1 MALIVQKFGGTSVA
15 NPERINDVAERVARY
30 CKEGHQIVVVVSAM
44 SGETNKLISLADQMM
59 ENPDPRE
66 LDMIMSTGEQLSS
79 GLTALALINKGIKAK
94 SYAGHQIKITTDMAY
109 GKARIV
115 DIDAKKIHEDIKQ
128 GYIVVVAGFQGVDAK
143 GNITTLGRGGSDTT
157 AVALAAAIKADECQI
172 YTDVDGIY
180 TTDPRV
186 VPDARKLKS
195 ITFEEMLEM
204 ASLGSKVLQTRSVE
218 CAGKFKVPIRVLSS
232 FDIKG
237 EGTIITFNEEEKMEN
252 PIISGIAFN
261 RNEAEISLRGF
272 PDIPGSAYQ
281 ILGPI
286 ADANIDVDM
295 IIQNVGE
302 SGSNDFTFTVHER
315 DLQKSLDIINDKVK
329 AKINAREVIGD
340 SKIAKLSL
348 VGVGMKSH
356 AGIAS
361 KMFKVLSD
369 EKINIIT
376 ISTSEIKISVILEE
390 KFLDDAVKALHKAFE
405 LEKG

>member
-1 MALIVQKFGGTSVA
+1 MALIIQKFGGTSVA
-15 NPERINDVAERVARY
+15 NPERINDVAERIARY
-30 CKEGHQIVVVVSAM
+30 HKSGHQIIAVVSAM
-44 SGETNKLISLADQMM
+44 SGETNKLINLADEMM
-59 ENPDPRE
+59 QNPDPRE
-66 LDMIMSTGEQLSS
+66 LDMVMSTGEQITA
-79 GLTALALINKGIKAK
+79 GLTALSLIDKGIQAK
-94 SYAGHQIKITTDMAY
+94 SYTGYQIGITTDSSF
-109 GKARIV
+109 GKARIM
-115 DIDAKKIHEDIKQ
+115 DIDTQILKKDLKQ
-128 GYIVVVAGFQGVDAK
+128 GFVVVIAGFQGLDKV

-157 AVALAAAIKADECQI
+157 AVAIAAAIKADECQI

-186 VPDARKLKS
+186 VPEARKLNS

-237 EGTIITFNEEEKMEN
+237 DGTVITFEEDKKMEN

-261 RNEAEISLRGF
+261 RDEAEVSIRGV
-272 PDIPGSAYQ
+272 PDKPGVAYQ

-302 SGSNDFTFTVHER
+302 SGATDFTFTVHKRE
-315 DLQKSLDIINDKVK
+315 LKETINILNEKVK
-329 AKINAREVIGD
+329 NKINAREIIGD
-340 SKIAKLSL
+340 SKVAKLSL
-348 VGVGMKSH
+348 VGVGMRTH

-369 EKINIIT
+369 EKININT

-390 KFLDDAVKALHKAFE
+390 ANLDNAVKALHKAFE

>member
-1 MALIVQKFGGTSVA
+1 
-15 NPERINDVAERVARY
+15 
-30 CKEGHQIVVVVSAM
+30 
-44 SGETNKLISLADQMM
+44 
-59 ENPDPRE
+59 
-66 LDMIMSTGEQLSS
+66 
-79 GLTALALINKGIKAK
+79 
-94 SYAGHQIKITTDMAY
+94 
-109 GKARIV
+109 
-115 DIDAKKIHEDIKQ
+115 
-128 GYIVVVAGFQGVDAK
+128 
-143 GNITTLGRGGSDTT
+143 
-157 AVALAAAIKADECQI
+157 
-172 YTDVDGIY
+172 
-180 TTDPRV
+180 
-186 VPDARKLKS
+186 
-195 ITFEEMLEM
+195 
-204 ASLGSKVLQTRSVE
+204 
-218 CAGKFKVPIRVLSS
+218 
-232 FDIKG
+232 
-237 EGTIITFNEEEKMEN
+237 
-252 PIISGIAFN
+252 
-261 RNEAEISLRGF
+261 
-272 PDIPGSAYQ
+272 
-281 ILGPI
+281 
-286 ADANIDVDM
+286 M

>member
-1 MALIVQKFGGTSVA
+1 MV
-15 NPERINDVAERVARY
+15 
-30 CKEGHQIVVVVSAM
+30 
-44 SGETNKLISLADQMM
+44 
-59 ENPDPRE
+59 
-66 LDMIMSTGEQLSS
+66 MSTGEQITA
-79 GLTALALINKGIKAK
+79 GLTALSLIDKGIQAK
-94 SYAGHQIKITTDMAY
+94 SYTGHQLGITTDSSF
-109 GKARIV
+109 GKARIM
-115 DIDAKKIHEDIKQ
+115 DIDTKILKKDLKQ
-128 GYIVVVAGFQGVDAK
+128 GFVVVVAGFQGLDKV

-157 AVALAAAIKADECQI
+157 AVAIAAAIKADECQI

-186 VPDARKLKS
+186 VPEARKLNS

-237 EGTIITFNEEEKMEN
+237 DGTVITFEEDKKMEN

-261 RNEAEISLRGF
+261 RDEAEVSIRGV
-272 PDIPGSAYQ
+272 PDKPGVAYQ

-302 SGSNDFTFTVHER
+302 SGATDFTFTVHKRE
-315 DLQKSLDIINDKVK
+315 LKETINILNEKVK
-329 AKINAREVIGD
+329 DKINAREIIGD
-340 SKIAKLSL
+340 SKVAKLSL
-348 VGVGMKSH
+348 VGVGMRTH

-369 EKINIIT
+369 EKININT

-390 KFLDDAVKALHKAFE
+390 ANLDNAVKALHKAFE

>member
-1 MALIVQKFGGTSVA
+1 MALIIQKFGGTSVA
-15 NPERINDVAERVARY
+15 NPERINDVAERIARY
-30 CKEGHQIVVVVSAM
+30 HKSGNQIIAVVSAM
-44 SGETNKLISLADQMM
+44 SGETNKLINLADEMM
-59 ENPDPRE
+59 QNPDPRE
-66 LDMIMSTGEQLSS
+66 LDMVMSTGEQITA
-79 GLTALALINKGIKAK
+79 GLTALSLIDKGMQAK
-94 SYAGHQIKITTDMAY
+94 SYTGYQLGITTDSSF
-109 GKARIV
+109 GKARIM
-115 DIDAKKIHEDIKQ
+115 DIDTQILKKDLKQ
-128 GYIVVVAGFQGVDAK
+128 GFVVVVAGFQGLDKV

-157 AVALAAAIKADECQI
+157 AVAIAAAIKADECQI

-186 VPDARKLKS
+186 VPEARKLNS

-237 EGTIITFNEEEKMEN
+237 DGTVITFDEDKKMEN

-261 RNEAEISLRGF
+261 RDEAEVSIRGV
-272 PDIPGSAYQ
+272 PDKPGVAYQ

-302 SGSNDFTFTVHER
+302 SGATDFTFTVHKRE
-315 DLQKSLDIINDKVK
+315 LKETINILNEKVK
-329 AKINAREVIGD
+329 NKINAREIIGD
-340 SKIAKLSL
+340 SKVAKLSL
-348 VGVGMKSH
+348 VGVGMRTH

-369 EKINIIT
+369 EKININT

-390 KFLDDAVKALHKAFE
+390 ANLDNAVKALHKAFE